1 MAIFGETRSKWLISS
16 KPAAAEDKPLIGYSG
31 KRVNAIDSSARNDKQ
46 VAMRERFNPEQVKE
60 SLEALNQSSAEPWR
74 IEDAMLHREFEFED
88 FVTAFG
94 FMAKVASLAEE
105 MNHHPNWENVYNRV
119 RIRLSTHD
127 LGGLSALDFEL
138 AKKINEA
145 L

>member
-1 MAIFGETRSKWLISS
+1 
-16 KPAAAEDKPLIGYSG
+16 
-31 KRVNAIDSSARNDKQ
+31 
-46 VAMRERFNPEQVKE
+46 MRERFNPEQVKE